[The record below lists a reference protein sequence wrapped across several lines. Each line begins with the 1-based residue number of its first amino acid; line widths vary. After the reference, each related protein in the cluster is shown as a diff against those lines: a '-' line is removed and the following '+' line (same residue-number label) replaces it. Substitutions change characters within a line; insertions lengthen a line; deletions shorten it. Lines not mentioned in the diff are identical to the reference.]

1 MMFLHRVRSTNLL
14 HMIIQPGPD
23 DDRRAPSSR
32 TMKYGILSIYF
43 WGPIEQSCG
52 VYVPMMEYHID
63 VTVEAK
69 EDLDSYSVS
78 ERRVIIAGI
87 RGQLGYQPL
96 VETKNRKRLR
106 ENPISPWELR
116 VGKYRIF
123 YEVDADNKRVTIVAI
138 GHKEHNALLI
148 RRKEAPI

>member
-1 MMFLHRVRSTNLL
+1 
-14 HMIIQPGPD
+14 
-23 DDRRAPSSR
+23 
-32 TMKYGILSIYF
+32 
-43 WGPIEQSCG
+43 
-52 VYVPMMEYHID
+52 MEYHID

-78 ERRVIIAGI
+78 ERRVIVAGI
-87 RGQLGYQPL
+87 RGQLAYQPL

-123 YEVDADNKRVTIVAI
+123 YEVDVRNKRVTIVAI
-138 GHKEHNALLI
+138 GHKEHNVLLI
-148 RRKEAPI
+148 RRKEAQI